1 MAEYIASLD
10 MTAFVCDY
18 DHNAPTADHLEATH
32 YDFYKTIREAHPK
45 LPIIFVS
52 KPDFD
57 NGYDESVKRR
67 RVIEDTFY
75 RAREEGDKN
84 AFSTD
89 GQGLY
94 RGYFKEECS
103 TDGSHPNDIGMTK
116 IADAMECMLRRALR
130 RPEDEKSPRRIVRC
144 KEQLAAL
151 LSSTDSLTF

>member
-1 MAEYIASLD
+1 MVSRELNLDFRNIGFSGMAQGEPALADWMAEIPMSV
-10 MTAFVCDY
+10 FVCDY
-18 DHNAPTADHLEATH
+18 DHNAPTAEHLAATH

-75 RAREEGDKN
+75 RAREEGDRHV
-84 AFSTD
+84 FYID

-94 RGYFKEECS
+94 RGYFKEDCS
-103 TDGSHPNDIGMTK
+103 TDGSHPNDIGMMK
-116 IADAMECMLRRALR
+116 MAESIGQMLTRVLR
-130 RPEDEKSPRRIVRC
+130 NRI
-144 KEQLAAL
+144 
-151 LSSTDSLTF
+151 

>member
-1 MAEYIASLD
+1 MANYIASRE
-10 MTAFVCDY
+10 MTAFVCYY
-18 DHNAPTADHLEATH
+18 DHNAPTAEHLEATH

-57 NGYDESVKRR
+57 NGYEASVDRR

-84 AFSTD
+84 VFYID

-94 RGYFKEECS
+94 RGYHKEECS
-103 TDGSHPNDIGMTK
+103 TDGSHPNDIGMMK
-116 IADAMECMLRRALR
+116 MAESIGQLLERVLRSRIK
-130 RPEDEKSPRRIVRC
+130 ED
-144 KEQLAAL
+144 
-151 LSSTDSLTF
+151 

>member
-1 MAEYIASLD
+1 MICRRNEIDFVNLGFSGSAKGEQSMAKYIASLD

-18 DHNAPTADHLEATH
+18 DHNAPTAEHLAATH

-75 RAREEGDKN
+75 RAREEGDGN
-84 AFSTD
+84 VFYID

-103 TDGSHPNDIGMTK
+103 TDGSHPNDIGMMK
-116 IADAMECMLRRALR
+116 MAESIGQLLERVLR
-130 RPEDEKSPRRIVRC
+130 SRI
-144 KEQLAAL
+144 
-151 LSSTDSLTF
+151 